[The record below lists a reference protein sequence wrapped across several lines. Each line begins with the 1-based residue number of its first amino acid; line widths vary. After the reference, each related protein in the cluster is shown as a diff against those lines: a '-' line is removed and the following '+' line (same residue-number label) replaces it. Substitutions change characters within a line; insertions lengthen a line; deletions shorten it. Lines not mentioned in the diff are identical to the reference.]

1 MATPSRGTALRRP
14 PLWPQKQPPPG
25 QGRGEAGA
33 FGSAAR
39 ARLRGV
45 VNGLSVAGGLILLCI
60 VFSIASPYFFTTT
73 NIYRIFQQVAVAAA
87 LAIGQSFVIFTG
99 GIDLSQGAVVAFS
112 AVVGTTVMVNQHSIA
127 LGVLVALA
135 VGAGVGLANGLL
147 ITVGKLVPFIATL
160 AMLGVASGTGLLF
173 TGGQPVFNIPGSF
186 YAFGSNGLWVFPYL
200 IMVSA
205 GVAIVCQLYST
216 MTRGGRYV
224 FALGSNERAA
234 AIAGIRIRRV
244 LLGVYAFSGL
254 MAGLGAVLQV
264 AYVDSAQPSS
274 NTDLLLE
281 AIAAVVIGGGSL
293 YGGEG
298 MVWGTIMGTLLIGVL
313 YNGTELLNISSYI
326 QTILLGGAVVLAVLI
341 DNWRRKARVTT

>member
-1 MATPSRGTALRRP
+1 MATPSRGVALRKP
-14 PLWPQKQPPPG
+14 PLWQPKQVPPG
-25 QGRGEAGA
+25 QRHGEGSA
-33 FGSAAR
+33 FGSTAK

-45 VNGLSVAGGLILLCI
+45 VNGLSVAGGLIILCI

-112 AVVGTTVMVNQHSIA
+112 AVVGTTVMVDQHSIA
-127 LGVLVALA
+127 LGVLVTLA

-173 TGGQPVFNIPGSF
+173 TGGQPVFNIPSSF